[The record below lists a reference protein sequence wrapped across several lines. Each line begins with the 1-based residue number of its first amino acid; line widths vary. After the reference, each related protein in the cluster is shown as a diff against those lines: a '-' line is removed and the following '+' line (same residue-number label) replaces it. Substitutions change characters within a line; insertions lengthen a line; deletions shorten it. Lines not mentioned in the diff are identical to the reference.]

1 MSKISKLFLLLL
13 AIENALSIQAGL
25 NEEENP
31 LPIEIEFGSKVE
43 YDKNRNYFKFDYQG
57 INNTL
62 VHFVTTDSKV
72 VLSMTY
78 PKGNK
83 KELSDYSWERGYEA
97 NITENGTYLLK
108 VTCISYNCELGGS
121 FIPYIIGDVM
131 GSIDFS
137 KKIYYKKGNFYSTG
151 YYYGMYEY
159 KVGELN
165 EEKYVFFS
173 SPIDYFYR
181 NYYIYYPEDDN
192 PPVDPYY
199 DRLIHYPNESIF
211 EVFNVKDNETQKN
224 VKLYK
229 FEKNKEYIIKIHC
242 LKYYYTYSYDS
253 SQFYYPE
260 YIFFPVTYQNFI
272 QITGEAKFFSFDGPM
287 LGLVN
292 PNIDKNFT
300 IVAGNAFYYY
310 NYFIYA
316 KTNETLDYNLD
327 NLSTKI
333 QNLEFTKINRLQF
346 DIIENDNLSTLIS
359 FLPEDYE
366 SKTNIIVTDAIET
379 ECKDTY
385 IIPANKEQLIFCKEN
400 LAFEMYNN
408 ITTFTSQEKTIH
420 VLFSEVPEGT
430 DYLIKNLLNHIIY
443 VEKSDK
449 EQIIT
454 MKNYSPRFVFFGAE
468 NPYLFNTFYS
478 FVNQMPKTLSD
489 GINFNN
495 YQKITQ
501 MNLRINTKYL
511 PWYEFYNFYINK
523 MKVPLNAYIKQI
535 YGGSEAY
542 ECDGEGFNERDL
554 TFLTTPI
561 SNMKCKNKRSL
572 LNRLFYFDG
581 TSKVLS
587 GYLGPDSYFDMYVEV
602 AHEEENT
609 LINISSIMTDTIHT
623 TNAAKY
629 LKKNIEYTLN
639 FYANHIVKL
648 EPGFNAEIT
657 ITKGKTTSKINPE
670 YPIVEISGRG
680 YTILSNSDAMV
691 YFIGR
696 FYEKEFVQRE
706 IDIERSKGKIVKI
719 SNVEK
724 DIEVDIGFKGYY
736 PSTILVEMYIRSN
749 GVVYLSNI
757 YDKLKEKLA
766 PKEKVFIYHGVDV
779 NKNMQIEY
787 FGKNLE
793 NKYTDYNIFL
803 IPANN
808 EINSLVINTYNSHR
822 DNTTLITDFQF
833 CEKDAKL
840 KISYIFDNTREINVV
855 LTNENYTLFNNL
867 NLHYG
872 DNLISFSTDKP
883 LVFSY
888 SLTDFVDY
896 RFFGKN
902 DTFLQERQ
910 HLIILRINEITFK
923 KDNDKII
930 EVKFRPNYKLSSTRY
945 IIIIA
950 QKNQQNTLKTFSNP
964 CYITGLLN
972 QRPSGV
978 KVDTIYDVG
987 ENDLI
992 NAEVDISEIISN
1004 NDQYL
1009 INIISQELRF
1019 EKKVNFYEP
1028 LEFSHN
1034 GIIPYDDS
1042 ESDSDSDS
1050 DVKTDDSNTNNS
1062 DNISDNNKEKQ
1073 EEEGSSSDSTTLA
1086 LAITIPIIGLLV
1098 IAVVVLFI
1106 LRRKGNTSDSIEKLT
1121 GI

>member
-1 MSKISKLFLLLL
+1 
-13 AIENALSIQAGL
+13 
-25 NEEENP
+25 
-31 LPIEIEFGSKVE
+31 
-43 YDKNRNYFKFDYQG
+43 
-57 INNTL
+57 
-62 VHFVTTDSKV
+62 
-72 VLSMTY
+72 
-78 PKGNK
+78 
-83 KELSDYSWERGYEA
+83 
-97 NITENGTYLLK
+97 
-108 VTCISYNCELGGS
+108 
-121 FIPYIIGDVM
+121 
-131 GSIDFS
+131 
-137 KKIYYKKGNFYSTG
+137 
-151 YYYGMYEY
+151 
-159 KVGELN
+159 
-165 EEKYVFFS
+165 
-173 SPIDYFYR
+173 
-181 NYYIYYPEDDN
+181 
-192 PPVDPYY
+192 
-199 DRLIHYPNESIF
+199 
-211 EVFNVKDNETQKN
+211 
-224 VKLYK
+224 
-229 FEKNKEYIIKIHC
+229 
-242 LKYYYTYSYDS
+242 
-253 SQFYYPE
+253 
-260 YIFFPVTYQNFI
+260 
-272 QITGEAKFFSFDGPM
+272 
-287 LGLVN
+287 
-292 PNIDKNFT
+292 
-300 IVAGNAFYYY
+300 
-310 NYFIYA
+310 
-316 KTNETLDYNLD
+316 
-327 NLSTKI
+327 
-333 QNLEFTKINRLQF
+333 
-346 DIIENDNLSTLIS
+346 
-359 FLPEDYE
+359 
-366 SKTNIIVTDAIET
+366 
-379 ECKDTY
+379 
-385 IIPANKEQLIFCKEN
+385 
-400 LAFEMYNN
+400 
-408 ITTFTSQEKTIH
+408 
-420 VLFSEVPEGT
+420 
-430 DYLIKNLLNHIIY
+430 
-443 VEKSDK
+443 
-449 EQIIT
+449 
-454 MKNYSPRFVFFGAE
+454 
-468 NPYLFNTFYS
+468 
-478 FVNQMPKTLSD
+478 
-489 GINFNN
+489 
-495 YQKITQ
+495 
-501 MNLRINTKYL
+501 
-511 PWYEFYNFYINK
+511 
-523 MKVPLNAYIKQI
+523 
-535 YGGSEAY
+535 
-542 ECDGEGFNERDL
+542 
-554 TFLTTPI
+554 
-561 SNMKCKNKRSL
+561 
-572 LNRLFYFDG
+572 
-581 TSKVLS
+581 
-587 GYLGPDSYFDMYVEV
+587 
-602 AHEEENT
+602 
-609 LINISSIMTDTIHT
+609 
-623 TNAAKY
+623 
-629 LKKNIEYTLN
+629 
-639 FYANHIVKL
+639 
-648 EPGFNAEIT
+648 
-657 ITKGKTTSKINPE
+657 
-670 YPIVEISGRG
+670 
-680 YTILSNSDAMV
+680 MV

-736 PSTILVEMYIRSN
+736 PSTILVEKYIRSN

-910 HLIILRINEITFK
+910 HLIILKINEISFK

-950 QKNQQNTLKTFSNP
+950 QKNQQNTLKNFANP

-972 QRPSGV
+972 KRPSGV

-1042 ESDSDSDS
+1042 ESDSDSD
-1050 DVKTDDSNTNNS
+1050 VKTDDGNTNNSDSIS